1 MTEQAPMDRLQPC
14 LLDRLTDHEPDKK
27 NESRDRR
34 VISMRQY
41 RTGVLRDI
49 QDLLNSR
56 ARPFGDEIYDYDEAS
71 KSVLN
76 FGLRDLC
83 GTTSSDTRVAEI
95 EREVKEAILKFE
107 PRILRKSLSV
117 RIAPSF
123 GVAKSRS
130 ISIEIEGELW
140 AEPMSDHLFIK
151 TEVDVE
157 TGYYDFG
164 GTRNE

>member
-1 MTEQAPMDRLQPC
+1 M
-14 LLDRLTDHEPDKK
+14 
-27 NESRDRR
+27 
-34 VISMRQY
+34 ISMRQY
-41 RTGVLRDI
+41 RAGVLRDL

-95 EREVKEAILKFE
+95 EKEVKEAVLKYE

-117 RIAPSF
+117 RIAPSS
-123 GVAKSRS
+123 GVAKNRS